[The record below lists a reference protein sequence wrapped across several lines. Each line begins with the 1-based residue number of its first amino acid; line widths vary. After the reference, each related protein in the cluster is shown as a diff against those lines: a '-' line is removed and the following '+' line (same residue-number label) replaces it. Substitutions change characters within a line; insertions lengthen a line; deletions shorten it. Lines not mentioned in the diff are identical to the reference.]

1 MKKLI
6 IILLAGILSCQN
18 NSSEQTE
25 TPKPM
30 PTSSISQK
38 PFGTTTDSI
47 AVDLYT
53 LTNGDTEIGITNYGG
68 VITAW
73 RVPDADGNLG
83 DVVLGYDNMEGYRS
97 KPSYFGAL
105 VGRYGNRIAKGEF
118 TLDGE
123 TYSLATN
130 NGANHLH
137 GGIKGFDKVVWQADT
152 ATSSDGPQ
160 LVLRYTSPDG
170 EEGYPGNLET
180 QVTYT
185 LQADN
190 TLRIDYEAT
199 TDEPTIIN
207 LTNHSYFNLSG
218 DPSTTIL
225 DHRLM
230 IDADRYVPV
239 TEELIPTGELAPVN
253 GSPFDFTEST
263 VIGNRIDADHS
274 QIKNGL
280 GYDHCWVLNGAED
293 ELTRAATVFEPTSKR
308 FLEVFTTE
316 PGIQFYSGNFLDG
329 TAVGKEGISYKKRS
343 ALCLETEHFPDS
355 PNQPDFPSVV
365 LRPGETYR
373 TTTAYKFSVKE
384 DA

>member
-1 MKKLI
+1 
-6 IILLAGILSCQN
+6 
-18 NSSEQTE
+18 
-25 TPKPM
+25 M
-30 PTSSISQK
+30 PTSSILQK

-53 LTNGDTEIGITNYGG
+53 LTNGDTEIDITNYGG